1 MIRDDVIDMDVIWRK
16 MLKETYYN
24 QFKGWGTEIPE
35 EAHKIKVMRS
45 NGSFL
50 APSWEL
56 LRDWQAE
63 RISWEE
69 YEGRFRNE
77 MLSSLVAMAT
87 MKDIKKRSKDG
98 DVYLICSCDNRE
110 NHCHRFIL
118 MDMINQL

>member
-1 MIRDDVIDMDVIWRK
+1 

-24 QFKGWGTEIPE
+24 QFKGWGTDIPE
-35 EAHKIKVMRS
+35 EAYKIKVMRS
-45 NGSFL
+45 HGSFL

-69 YEGRFRNE
+69 YKERFKNE
-77 MLSSLVAMAT
+77 MLSSVAARTT

-98 DVYLICSCDNRE
+98 DVYLVCSCHNKE

>member
-1 MIRDDVIDMDVIWRK
+1 

-24 QFKGWGTEIPE
+24 QYKGWGIVIPE
-35 EAHKIKVMRS
+35 DAHKVFVMRS
-45 NGSFL
+45 HGSFL

-69 YEGRFRNE
+69 YKERFRNE
-77 MLSSLVAMAT
+77 MLSPVART
-87 MKDIKKRSKDG
+87 IMKDIKMLSKDV
-98 DVYLICSCDNRE
+98 DVYLICSCHNKE

-118 MDMINQL
+118 IDMINKL